1 VQLTSYGSP
10 AKAPGQSGWAEL
22 RDAQAATVAQD
33 PHAGLAVTIDVGDR
47 FDIHPTQK
55 TLVGE
60 RLARAARAVA
70 YGEKTI
76 PGSPTAVSAQRKGS
90 DIVVTF
96 KDTGGGLATY
106 SSDRANAFE
115 VCAGTVCRYAE
126 ARVAGKESDS
136 VVLPGAGTQD
146 VTRVRY
152 AWADAPFVNLF
163 GADDLPVAP
172 FQLDVK

>member
-1 VQLTSYGSP
+1 M
-10 AKAPGQSGWAEL
+10 
-22 RDAQAATVAQD
+22 
-33 PHAGLAVTIDVGDR
+33 
-47 FDIHPTQK
+47 
-55 TLVGE
+55 
-60 RLARAARAVA
+60 
-70 YGEKTI
+70 
-76 PGSPTAVSAQRKGS
+76 SAQRKGG

-115 VCAGTVCRYAE
+115 VCAGATCRYAE
-126 ARVAGKESDS
+126 ARAVGDT

-163 GADDLPVAP
+163 GADDLPAAP
-172 FQLDVK
+172 FQLEVR